1 MSYLNQSQE
10 HLGQELQVWMF
21 TKWMENLSKKD
32 EKSFSENSYNKQKPN
47 TECSCCRVFPVQMH
61 FSEMC
66 TDAWK
71 KSADVCEVCGKHLRQ
86 TFLMLRVQRVRVMRT
101 GRKVNRVIKR
111 TEKQSLRDTGR
122 GISLASLSFLKHAQ
136 EGKKDA
142 DMFWDIT
149 FWDQGNLE
157 ASLVSLPQINDC
169 EVCGKHFE
177 GHKYT
182 ELYMRTHTGEK
193 PFVCTVCG
201 KAFTQNGNLKRHM
214 RGPTGERPCVC
225 SVCGRSFSFEEYM
238 KAHMRIHTEEK
249 LFLCRICR
257 KEFGQRGALKTH
269 IKAWSVIK
277 KLYKPDALKIHMRSH
292 TGEKLYL
299 CNVCGKS
306 FTYQTHGCPQ
316 RRADTSRGKTILR
329 KDELKRHLITHGDE
343 SIQLI
348 SLLKSLRL
356 RLGTTY

>member
-66 TDAWK
+66 TDTWK

-111 TEKQSLRDTGR
+111 TEKTKSEGHRKRDFSSKSFFLEACAGR
-122 GISLASLSFLKHAQ
+122 Q
-136 EGKKDA
+136 EGCRYV
-142 DMFWDIT
+142 WRVWET

-177 GHKYT
+177 GHKHT

-201 KAFTQNGNLKRHM
+201 KAFTQNGNLMGHM

-277 KLYKPDALKIHMRSH
+277 SCISPTRRRSTWDPTQVRSSICVMSVGKASLTKHMGVH
-292 TGEKLYL
+292 KGGLTHP
-299 CNVCGKS
+299 VGKHS
-306 FTYQTHGCPQ
+306 W
-316 RRADTSRGKTILR
+316 GKTNW
-329 KDELKRHLITHGDE
+329 KDI
-343 SIQLI
+343 
-348 SLLKSLRL
+348 
-356 RLGTTY
+356 